1 MIWRNLILRKIF
13 LKLSISYIFN
23 SKKDKAFSTSTIL
36 SSFALILGISILITV
51 MSVMNGFREELVSS
65 LVGVKGDLTIIDIN
79 DKSLMDLKKKFP
91 KSNFIKNSEDRVIV
105 SSDNAIEGVLMKTL
119 SYKNFKSIPKLN
131 NNLFEI
137 NYTDDDWIFI
147 GVELARILN
156 LKVGQQITLNTT
168 GSNMTILG
176 PILNSE
182 VLTVRGIFNLGMYEF
197 DRYYVYSSDIYFNE
211 ISSDS
216 IVDVYF
222 NTQNH
227 SLLLNELKQFNF
239 LSWSEQNSSLS
250 QALMT
255 EKNVMFIILFFIVII
270 SCFTIISNQVF
281 FIKEKFKDIV
291 LLKSMGVEAYIINL
305 IFFINS
311 FIVSF
316 ISVVLG
322 TILGILMS
330 INIGKIEKT
339 LSFFLDYNL
348 FNNEIYYLSNLPHS
362 IKYNDITMIII
373 IALSSVLIASI
384 IPLFRIQRITPN
396 LILR

>member
-1 MIWRNLILRKIF
+1 MRKIF

-227 SLLLNELKQFNF
+227 SLLLNELQQFNF

>member
-1 MIWRNLILRKIF
+1 MRKIF

-65 LVGVKGDLTIIDIN
+65 LVGVKGDLTILDISDSN
-79 DKSLMDLKKKFP
+79 LTKLKKKFP
-91 KSNFIKNSEDRVIV
+91 ESDFIKNSENRVIA
-105 SSDNAIEGVLMKTL
+105 SSGNAIEGVLMKTL
-119 SYKNFKSIPKLN
+119 SYRDFKSMPKLN

-137 NYTDDDWIFI
+137 DYMDEDWIFI
-147 GVELARILN
+147 GVELAKILD
-156 LKVGQQITLNTT
+156 LKVGQRITLNTA
-168 GSNMTILG
+168 GSDMTILG
-176 PILNSE
+176 PILNSDT
-182 VLTVRGIFNLGMYEF
+182 LIIKGIFNSGMYEF
-197 DRYYVYSSDIYFNE
+197 DRYYVYSNSIYFNE
-211 ISSDS
+211 LSLKP

-222 NTQNH
+222 NVQNQ
-227 SLLLNELKQFNF
+227 SLLLNELEQFNF

-255 EKNVMFIILFFIVII
+255 EKNVMFIILFFIIII

-281 FIKEKFKDIV
+281 FIKEKYKDIV
-291 LLKSMGVEAYIINL
+291 LLKSIGIDTYIINL

-316 ISVVLG
+316 ISVIFG
-322 TILGILMS
+322 TILGILLS
-330 INIGKIEKT
+330 INISKIENT

-348 FNNEIYYLSNLPHS
+348 FNNEIYYLTNLPHI
-362 IKYNDITMIII
+362 IKYNDIVMIIT
-373 IALSSVLIASI
+373 IALLSVLIASI
-384 IPLFRIQRITPN
+384 IPLFRIYKITPN
-396 LILR
+396 LVLR

>member
-1 MIWRNLILRKIF
+1 LRKIF

-65 LVGVKGDLTIIDIN
+65 LVGVKGDLTILDIS
-79 DKSLMDLKKKFP
+79 DSDLTKLKKKFP
-91 KSNFIKNSEDRVIV
+91 ESDFIKNSENRVIA
-105 SSDNAIEGVLMKTL
+105 SSGNAIEGVLMKTL
-119 SYKNFKSIPKLN
+119 SYRDFKSMPKLN

-137 NYTDDDWIFI
+137 DYMDEDWIFI
-147 GVELARILN
+147 GVELAKILD
-156 LKVGQQITLNTT
+156 LKVGQRITLNTA
-168 GSNMTILG
+168 GSDMTILG
-176 PILNSE
+176 PILNSDT
-182 VLTVRGIFNLGMYEF
+182 LIIKGIFNLGMYEF
-197 DRYYVYSSDIYFNE
+197 DRYYVYSNSIYFNE
-211 ISSDS
+211 LSLKP

-222 NTQNH
+222 NVQNQ
-227 SLLLNELKQFNF
+227 SLLLNELEQFNF

-255 EKNVMFIILFFIVII
+255 EKNVMFIILFFIIII

-281 FIKEKFKDIV
+281 FIKEKYKDIV
-291 LLKSMGVEAYIINL
+291 LLKSIGIDTYIINL

-316 ISVVLG
+316 ISVIFG
-322 TILGILMS
+322 TILGILLS
-330 INIGKIEKT
+330 INISKIENT

-348 FNNEIYYLSNLPHS
+348 FNNEIYYLTNLPHI
-362 IKYNDITMIII
+362 IKYNDIVMIIT
-373 IALSSVLIASI
+373 IALLSVLIASI
-384 IPLFRIQRITPN
+384 IPLFRIYKITPN
-396 LILR
+396 LVLR

>member
-1 MIWRNLILRKIF
+1 LRKIF

-65 LVGVKGDLTIIDIN
+65 LVGVKGDLTILDISDSN
-79 DKSLMDLKKKFP
+79 LTKLKKKFP
-91 KSNFIKNSEDRVIV
+91 ESDFIKNSENRVIA
-105 SSDNAIEGVLMKTL
+105 SSGNAIEGVLMKTL
-119 SYKNFKSIPKLN
+119 SYRDFKSMPKLN

-137 NYTDDDWIFI
+137 DYMDEDWIFI
-147 GVELARILN
+147 GVELAKILD
-156 LKVGQQITLNTT
+156 LKVGQRITLNTA
-168 GSNMTILG
+168 GSDMTILG
-176 PILNSE
+176 PILNSDT
-182 VLTVRGIFNLGMYEF
+182 LIIKGIFNLGMYEF
-197 DRYYVYSSDIYFNE
+197 DRYYVYSNSIYFNE
-211 ISSDS
+211 LSLKP

-222 NTQNH
+222 NVQNQ
-227 SLLLNELKQFNF
+227 SLLLNELEQFNF

-255 EKNVMFIILFFIVII
+255 EKNVMFIILFFIIII

-281 FIKEKFKDIV
+281 FIKEKYKDIV
-291 LLKSMGVEAYIINL
+291 LLKSIGIDTYIINL

-316 ISVVLG
+316 ISVIFG
-322 TILGILMS
+322 TILGILLS
-330 INIGKIEKT
+330 INISKIENT

-348 FNNEIYYLSNLPHS
+348 FNNEIYYLTNLPHI
-362 IKYNDITMIII
+362 IKYNDIVMIIT
-373 IALSSVLIASI
+373 IALLSVLIASI
-384 IPLFRIQRITPN
+384 IPLFRIYKITPN
-396 LILR
+396 LVLR

>member
-1 MIWRNLILRKIF
+1 LRKIF

-65 LVGVKGDLTIIDIN
+65 LVGVKGDLTILDISDSN
-79 DKSLMDLKKKFP
+79 LTKLKKKFP
-91 KSNFIKNSEDRVIV
+91 ESDFIKNSENRVIA
-105 SSDNAIEGVLMKTL
+105 SSGNAIEGVLMKTL
-119 SYKNFKSIPKLN
+119 SYRDFKSMPKLN

-137 NYTDDDWIFI
+137 DYMDEDWIFI
-147 GVELARILN
+147 GVELAKILD
-156 LKVGQQITLNTT
+156 LKVGQRITLNTA
-168 GSNMTILG
+168 GSDMTILG
-176 PILNSE
+176 PILNSDT
-182 VLTVRGIFNLGMYEF
+182 LIIKGIFNSGMYEF
-197 DRYYVYSSDIYFNE
+197 DRYYVYSNSIYFNE
-211 ISSDS
+211 LSLKP

-222 NTQNH
+222 NVQNQ
-227 SLLLNELKQFNF
+227 SLLLNELEQFNF

-255 EKNVMFIILFFIVII
+255 EKNVMFIILFFIIII

-281 FIKEKFKDIV
+281 FIKEKYKDIV
-291 LLKSMGVEAYIINL
+291 LLKSIGIDTYIINL

-316 ISVVLG
+316 ISVIFG
-322 TILGILMS
+322 TILGILLS
-330 INIGKIEKT
+330 INISKIENT

-348 FNNEIYYLSNLPHS
+348 FNNEIYYLTNLPHI
-362 IKYNDITMIII
+362 IKYNDIVMIIT
-373 IALSSVLIASI
+373 IALLSVLIASI
-384 IPLFRIQRITPN
+384 IPLFRIYKITPN
-396 LILR
+396 LVLR

>member
-1 MIWRNLILRKIF
+1 LILRKIF

-65 LVGVKGDLTIIDIN
+65 LVGVKGDLTILDISDSN
-79 DKSLMDLKKKFP
+79 LTKLKKKFP
-91 KSNFIKNSEDRVIV
+91 ESDFIKNSENRVIA
-105 SSDNAIEGVLMKTL
+105 SSGNAIEGVLMKTL
-119 SYKNFKSIPKLN
+119 SYRDFKSMPKLN

-137 NYTDDDWIFI
+137 DYMDEDWIFI
-147 GVELARILN
+147 GVELAKILD
-156 LKVGQQITLNTT
+156 LKVGQRITLNTA
-168 GSNMTILG
+168 GSDMTILG
-176 PILNSE
+176 PILNSDT
-182 VLTVRGIFNLGMYEF
+182 LIIKGIFNSGMYEF
-197 DRYYVYSSDIYFNE
+197 DRYYVYSNSIYFNE
-211 ISSDS
+211 LSLKP

-222 NTQNH
+222 NVQNQ
-227 SLLLNELKQFNF
+227 SLLLNELEQFNF

-255 EKNVMFIILFFIVII
+255 EKNVMFIILFFIIII

-281 FIKEKFKDIV
+281 FIKEKYKDIV
-291 LLKSMGVEAYIINL
+291 LLKSIGIDTYIINL

-316 ISVVLG
+316 ISVIFG
-322 TILGILMS
+322 TILGILLS
-330 INIGKIEKT
+330 INISKIENT

-348 FNNEIYYLSNLPHS
+348 FNNEIYYLTNLPHI
-362 IKYNDITMIII
+362 IKYNDIVMIIT
-373 IALSSVLIASI
+373 IALLSVLIASI
-384 IPLFRIQRITPN
+384 IPLFRIYKITPN
-396 LILR
+396 LVLR

>member
-1 MIWRNLILRKIF
+1 MRKIF

-65 LVGVKGDLTIIDIN
+65 LVGVKGDLTILEIN
-79 DKSLMDLKKKFP
+79 DESLMDLKKNFP
-91 KSNFIKNSEDRVIV
+91 KSNFIKNSENRVIA
-105 SSDNAIEGVLMKTL
+105 SSDTAIEGVLMKTL
-119 SYKNFKSIPKLN
+119 SYKDFKSIPKLN

-137 NYTDDDWIFI
+137 NYTEDNWIFI

-211 ISSDS
+211 ISLDP

-227 SLLLNELKQFNF
+227 FSLLNELQQFNF

-255 EKNVMFIILFFIVII
+255 EKNVMFIILFFIIII

-281 FIKEKFKDIV
+281 FIKEKYKDIV
-291 LLKSMGVEAYIINL
+291 LLKSMGVETYIINL

-316 ISVVLG
+316 ISVVFG

-362 IKYNDITMIII
+362 IKYNDIIMIII

>member
-1 MIWRNLILRKIF
+1 MRKIF

-65 LVGVKGDLTIIDIN
+65 LVGVKGDLTILDISDSN
-79 DKSLMDLKKKFP
+79 LTKLKKKFP
-91 KSNFIKNSEDRVIV
+91 ESDFIKNSENRVIA
-105 SSDNAIEGVLMKTL
+105 SSGNAIEGVLMKTL
-119 SYKNFKSIPKLN
+119 SYRDFKSMPKLN

-137 NYTDDDWIFI
+137 DYMDEDWIFI
-147 GVELARILN
+147 GVELAKILD
-156 LKVGQQITLNTT
+156 LKVGQRITLNTA
-168 GSNMTILG
+168 GSDMTILG
-176 PILNSE
+176 PILNSDT
-182 VLTVRGIFNLGMYEF
+182 LIIKGIFNLGMYEF
-197 DRYYVYSSDIYFNE
+197 DRYYVYSNSIYFNE
-211 ISSDS
+211 LSLKP

-222 NTQNH
+222 NVQNQ
-227 SLLLNELKQFNF
+227 SLLLNELEQFNF

-255 EKNVMFIILFFIVII
+255 EKNVMFIILFFIIII

-281 FIKEKFKDIV
+281 FIKEKYKDIV
-291 LLKSMGVEAYIINL
+291 LLKSIGIDTYIINL

-316 ISVVLG
+316 ISVIFG
-322 TILGILMS
+322 TILGILLS
-330 INIGKIEKT
+330 INISKIENT

-348 FNNEIYYLSNLPHS
+348 FNNEIYYLTNLPHI
-362 IKYNDITMIII
+362 IKYNDIVMIIT
-373 IALSSVLIASI
+373 IALLSVLIASI
-384 IPLFRIQRITPN
+384 IPLFRIYKITPN
-396 LILR
+396 LVLR

>member
-1 MIWRNLILRKIF
+1 MRKIF

-65 LVGVKGDLTIIDIN
+65 LVGVKGDLTILDIS
-79 DKSLMDLKKKFP
+79 DSDLTKLKKKFP
-91 KSNFIKNSEDRVIV
+91 ESDFIKNSENRVIA
-105 SSDNAIEGVLMKTL
+105 SSGNAIEGVLMKTL
-119 SYKNFKSIPKLN
+119 SYRDFKSMPKLN

-137 NYTDDDWIFI
+137 DYMDEDWIFI
-147 GVELARILN
+147 GVELAKILD
-156 LKVGQQITLNTT
+156 LKVGQRITLNTA
-168 GSNMTILG
+168 GSDMTILG
-176 PILNSE
+176 PILNSDT
-182 VLTVRGIFNLGMYEF
+182 LIIKGIFNLGMYEF
-197 DRYYVYSSDIYFNE
+197 DRYYVYSNSIYFNE
-211 ISSDS
+211 LSLKP

-222 NTQNH
+222 NVQNQ
-227 SLLLNELKQFNF
+227 SLLLNELEQFNF

-255 EKNVMFIILFFIVII
+255 EKNVMFIILFFIIII

-281 FIKEKFKDIV
+281 FIKEKYKDIV
-291 LLKSMGVEAYIINL
+291 LLKSIGIDTYIINL

-316 ISVVLG
+316 ISVIFG
-322 TILGILMS
+322 TILGILLS
-330 INIGKIEKT
+330 INISKIENT

-348 FNNEIYYLSNLPHS
+348 FNNEIYYLTNLPHI
-362 IKYNDITMIII
+362 IKYNDIVMIIT
-373 IALSSVLIASI
+373 IALLSVLIASI
-384 IPLFRIQRITPN
+384 IPLFRIYKITPN
-396 LILR
+396 LVLR

>member
-1 MIWRNLILRKIF
+1 MRKIF

-227 SLLLNELKQFNF
+227 SLLLNELQQFNF

-322 TILGILMS
+322 SILGILMS

>member
-1 MIWRNLILRKIF
+1 MRKIF

-65 LVGVKGDLTIIDIN
+65 LVGVKGDLTILEIN
-79 DKSLMDLKKKFP
+79 DESLMDLKKNFP
-91 KSNFIKNSEDRVIV
+91 KSNFIKNSENRVIA

-119 SYKNFKSIPKLN
+119 SYKDFKSIPKLN

-137 NYTDDDWIFI
+137 NYTEDNWIFI

-211 ISSDS
+211 ISLDP

-227 SLLLNELKQFNF
+227 FFLLNELQQFNF

-255 EKNVMFIILFFIVII
+255 EKNVMFIILFFIIII

-281 FIKEKFKDIV
+281 FIKEKYKDIV
-291 LLKSMGVEAYIINL
+291 LLKSMGVETYIINL

-316 ISVVLG
+316 ISVVFG

-362 IKYNDITMIII
+362 IKYNDIIMIII